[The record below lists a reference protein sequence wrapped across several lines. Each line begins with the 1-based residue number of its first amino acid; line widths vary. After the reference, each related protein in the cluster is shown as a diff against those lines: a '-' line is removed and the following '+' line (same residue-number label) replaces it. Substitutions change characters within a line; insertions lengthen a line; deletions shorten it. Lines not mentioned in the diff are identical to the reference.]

1 MSFLF
6 GILFFILAIGL
17 FVLVFFFS
25 ILRNVF
31 RLFTG
36 KQHPEKK
43 EQERMAR
50 KYVNMKI
57 TKQQGEYVD
66 FEEIKE

>member
-1 MSFLF
+1 M
-6 GILFFILAIGL
+6 
-17 FVLVFFFS
+17 LVFFFS

-50 KYVNMKI
+50 KYVNKKI